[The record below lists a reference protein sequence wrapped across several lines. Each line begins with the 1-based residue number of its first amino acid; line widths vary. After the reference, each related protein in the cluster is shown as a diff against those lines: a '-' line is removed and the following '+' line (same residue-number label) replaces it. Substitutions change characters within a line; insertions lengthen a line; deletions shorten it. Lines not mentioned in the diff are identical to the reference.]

1 MSGVIVVVVGCMWLV
16 VRCFTLG
23 DGGSDVDLLLLLLLL
38 LLFHEEGRI
47 DAMLNAAGVALEAAA
62 FLDNAAVVVTDAAL
76 GRGIGGR
83 LDADAAF
90 AWAVL

>member
-1 MSGVIVVVVGCMWLV
+1 MWLV

-38 LLFHEEGRI
+38 LLLFHEEGRI
-47 DAMLNAAGVALEAAA
+47 DAMLNAAGVSLEAAA

-76 GRGIGGR
+76 ERGIGGR
-83 LDADAAF
+83 LDADAAV